1 MRLNFLNILYEI
13 LHSTMT
19 DAISY
24 ASLRTVSFFKSFLLV
39 IIIYRSVAGWGVGR
53 GRDLKVRGKK
63 TPKVSGRR
71 EVLRWP

>member
-24 ASLRTVSFFKSFLLV
+24 ASLRTVGFLKSFLLV
-39 IIIYRSVAGWGVGR
+39 IIIYRGVVGWGVGR
-53 GRDLKVRGKK
+53 GRDLKVGGKK

-71 EVLRWP
+71 EVLRCP

>member
-19 DAISY
+19 DVISY
-24 ASLRTVSFFKSFLLV
+24 PSLRTVGFLKSFLLV
-39 IIIYRSVAGWGVGR
+39 IIIYRGVAGWGVGR
-53 GRDLKVRGKK
+53 GRDLKVGGKK

-71 EVLRWP
+71 EVLRCP

>member
-19 DAISY
+19 DVISY
-24 ASLRTVSFFKSFLLV
+24 ASLRTVGFLKSFLLV
-39 IIIYRSVAGWGVGR
+39 IIYRGVAGWGVGR
-53 GRDLKVRGKK
+53 GRDLKVGGKK

-71 EVLRWP
+71 EVLRCP